1 VIGTHVKRSEKKF
14 EFSELIKLLGLAL
27 ILIVLAFWYAYQFV
41 DPAPPR
47 QITIATGPAQGA
59 YHHYG
64 KAYKRILARN
74 GVTLDLKV
82 TEGSIANLELLNNPE
97 EDVTVAFVQGDLYT
111 SEKLLS
117 LGSLYYEPLWVFHR
131 LPEGLRQLSDLRGR
145 KVAVGAQGSGTK
157 ALAVQMLAFNGLSE
171 SDTRMIP
178 KGGQEAADLLQA
190 GDVDAAILVMSHH
203 VPVIR
208 RLLGSKGISL
218 MSMDRAEAYVAN
230 FHHLSKLIMPEG
242 AIDLVG
248 NVPDHDIVLLGV
260 TAQLVIRDTFHPS
273 LVDLFL
279 EAATEVHRAGGVFEK
294 SEEFP
299 APEYLSF
306 QLSPEAER
314 YYKHGP
320 PFLKRYLPF
329 WLATLLARMKVM
341 VLPLLALLYPLL
353 KSLPPIYRWR
363 MRRKIYRWYRKL
375 ADLEPG
381 TPANAA
387 NVSMANV
394 LSQLDEIESQVTQLA
409 VPLLF
414 TKDVYHLRLHI
425 DMLRGHFTNRA
436 SGTNG
441 GRFDALPDNGDEGRG
456 QSAVHT
462 PGTPSGKHEK

>member
-1 VIGTHVKRSEKKF
+1 M
-14 EFSELIKLLGLAL
+14 
-27 ILIVLAFWYAYQFV
+27 
-41 DPAPPR
+41 
-47 QITIATGPAQGA
+47 
-59 YHHYG
+59 
-64 KAYKRILARN
+64 
-74 GVTLDLKV
+74 KV

-97 EDVTVAFVQGDLYT
+97 EDVTVAFIQGDLYK

-178 KGGQEAADLLQA
+178 KGGQKAADLLQA

-230 FHHLSKLIMPEG
+230 
-242 AIDLVG
+242 
-248 NVPDHDIVLLGV
+248 
-260 TAQLVIRDTFHPS
+260 
-273 LVDLFL
+273 
-279 EAATEVHRAGGVFEK
+279 
-294 SEEFP
+294 
-299 APEYLSF
+299 
-306 QLSPEAER
+306 
-314 YYKHGP
+314 
-320 PFLKRYLPF
+320 
-329 WLATLLARMKVM
+329 
-341 VLPLLALLYPLL
+341 
-353 KSLPPIYRWR
+353 WR

-381 TPANAA
+381 TPADAA

-394 LSQLDEIESQVTQLA
+394 LIQLDEIESQVTQLA
-409 VPLLF
+409 VPMFF
-414 TKDVYHLRLHI
+414 TKDVYNLRLHI

>member
-1 VIGTHVKRSEKKF
+1 VKRYENKT
-14 EFSELIKLLGLAL
+14 EFNELIKLLGLAL
-27 ILIVLAFWYAYQFV
+27 ILIVLAFWYTYQFV

-74 GVTLDLKV
+74 GVTLDLK
-82 TEGSIANLELLNNPE
+82 TTAGSIENLQLLLNSE
-97 EDVTVAFVQGDLYT
+97 EDVTVAFVQGGQDGLYT
-111 SEKLLS
+111 SKKLLS

-131 LPEGLRQLSDLRGR
+131 LPKELRHVSDLRGR
-145 KVAVGAQGSGTK
+145 KVAVGVPGSGTK
-157 ALAVQMLAFNGLSE
+157 AVAVQLLAANGLTE
-171 SDTRMIP
+171 SDTQLIAR
-178 KGGQEAADLLQA
+178 GGQAAADLLQA
-190 GDVDAAILVMSHH
+190 GDVDAAIFVMSPH

-208 RLLGSKGISL
+208 RLLGSKGIFL

-230 FHHLSKLIMPEG
+230 FHDLSKLIIPEG
-242 AIDLVG
+242 AIDLVE

-279 EAATEVHRAGGVFEK
+279 EAATEVHRIGGVFEK
-294 SEEFP
+294 SAEFP

-314 YYKHGP
+314 YYDHGP

-341 VLPLLALLYPLL
+341 VLPLIVLLLPLL
-353 KSLPPIYRWR
+353 KGLPPIYRWR
-363 MRRKIYRWYRKL
+363 VRRKIYRWYREL
-375 ADLEPG
+375 ADLEPS
-381 TPANAA
+381 TPTAAA
-387 NVSMANV
+387 NVSVANA
-394 LSQLDEIESQVTQLA
+394 LARLDEIERQVSQLA
-409 VPLLF
+409 VPLPF

-425 DMLRGHFTNRA
+425 DMLRGRFTKCA
-436 SGTNG
+436 GGTNG
-441 GRFDALPDNGDEGRG
+441 GQFDTRPDSDDKGNGP
-456 QSAVHT
+456 SAVHA
-462 PGTPSGKHEK
+462 PETPSGERREE